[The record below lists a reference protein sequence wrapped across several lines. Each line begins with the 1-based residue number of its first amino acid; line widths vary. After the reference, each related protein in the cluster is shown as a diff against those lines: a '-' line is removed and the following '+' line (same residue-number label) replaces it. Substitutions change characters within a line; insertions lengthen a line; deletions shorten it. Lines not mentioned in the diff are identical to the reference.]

1 MNIKDN
7 PGWKRNGGAL
17 INNDNEAYRIYKE
30 KRKRLKKESDKIVEL
45 ENRIRV
51 LEEKI
56 DGAIRT
62 FENKR

>member
-51 LEEKI
+51 
-56 DGAIRT
+56 
-62 FENKR
+62 